1 MIIPWRRG
9 TVAGHLT
16 DDALSALTAANWAD
30 ATRPPVAWLHWPVD
44 LANPYQS
51 LIYSRFP
58 AHNLVPIR
66 VRRLDQLDTL
76 LPALPDGVARVL
88 HVHWLYAVTAGS
100 RTARAAE
107 AAVDRFAAALDDLRD
122 QGVRLVWTVHN
133 VLPHETVHR
142 AAETRLR
149 QVMLAAADVVHLMHD
164 SHLDRL
170 REAFGAAPRQVVVAP
185 HPTFVGAYPDWVDRV
200 SARSHLGIPLGARVL
215 VTFGQV
221 RPYKGHGD
229 FLDVLDAAV
238 RLDPRLRWLVAGK
251 VREEA
256 GGPEFMRRAADHPAV
271 IFHPGFVPDS
281 DVQYYLRA
289 ADAAVYPYR
298 SSLNSGALALTAG
311 FELPAYVSTGTTVGG
326 LMPDAALHRFDLTD
340 PDSTAK
346 TIADTIGGG
355 WTDARPVRDAI
366 RDHVGALA
374 PARVSDRFAADL
386 RRHLDPLAGA

>member
-1 MIIPWRRG
+1 MILPWRRG
-9 TVAGHLT
+9 TSAAHLV
-16 DDALSALTAANWAD
+16 DDALSALAAADWAD
-30 ATRPPVAWLHWPVD
+30 PDRPPVAWLHWPIDV
-44 LANPYQS
+44 ANPYQS
-51 LIYSRFP
+51 LLYSRF
-58 AHNLVPIR
+58 ARHNLVPIR

-76 LPALPDGVARVL
+76 LPALPDGIARVL
-88 HVHWLYAVTAGS
+88 HVHWLYDVTAGCTS
-100 RTARAAE
+100 TARAE
-107 AAVDRFAAALDDLRD
+107 AAVDTFARTLDTLRE

-142 AAETRLR
+142 ATETRLR

-164 SHLDRL
+164 SHLDIVRDT
-170 REAFGAAPRQVVVAP
+170 FGVEPRQVVVAR
-185 HPTFVGAYPDWVDRV
+185 HPTFVGAYPDWVDRRA
-200 SARSHLGIPLGARVL
+200 ARNHLGIPLGARVL

-229 FLDVLDAAV
+229 FLDALDIASAD
-238 RLDPRLRWLVAGK
+238 DPRLRWLVAGK

-281 DVQYYLRA
+281 DVQYFLRA

-326 LMPDAALHRFDLTD
+326 LMPDAALRRFELTD
-340 PDSTAK
+340 PAK
-346 TIADTIGGG
+346 TAEIITGTVG
-355 WTDARPVRDAI
+355 WPGSPPVHDAI
-366 RDHVGALA
+366 RAHLTDLT
-374 PARVSDRFAADL
+374 PAQISDRLATDL
-386 RRHLDPLAGA
+386 RRHLDPLT